1 MKIKEK
7 GKTMYS
13 SNYYNTKLT
22 VINNYYQHHQHEL
35 FSLLI

>member
-1 MKIKEK
+1 MKIKDK

-13 SNYYNTKLT
+13 SNYYTTKLT
-22 VINNYYQHHQHEL
+22 VKNYQHHEHEL